1 MKIKFLVQ
9 IILWKN
15 VKFGS
20 GKNCPIN
27 TIQRLQNE
35 FCCLNLAQGSRTS
48 SNFLSLW
55 LYIPNS
61 NGWCWQDWS
70 QRCPHCATAE
80 FIHLKIGCSCTNKE
94 QLYVGVYGICNI
106 TYFVF
111 WYSWYFGWPRIL
123 NLGSCVCILAY
134 FVYLHHRQIIVCW

>member
-9 IILWKN
+9 IILWQN

-61 NGWCWQDWS
+61 NGWCWQD
-70 QRCPHCATAE
+70 
-80 FIHLKIGCSCTNKE
+80 LKIDLKDLHIVQ
-94 QLYVGVYGICNI
+94 QLSLYIWKLGVPAQIKSNFMLVYMVFAILHISFFDILGILDGHASWI
-106 TYFVF
+106 WVRVFVF
-111 WYSWYFGWPRIL
+111 WHISFIY
-123 NLGSCVCILAY
+123 
-134 FVYLHHRQIIVCW
+134 